1 MKLQTKGLV
10 LGIIT
15 AATLSSTAMAKDWEG
30 DTKDAWID
38 GKLEGSYLLNGEL
51 NNFKIGTD
59 VENGHVT
66 LTGTVRSETHKQLAE
81 EIAKN
86 LDGVAGVT
94 NNLSVADNGGD
105 QYDDKDRSFSSRFYD
120 LTTTAGLKS
129 NYAMNSELSATKI
142 NIDTVDGVVTLEG
155 EVDSQAAA
163 QLAEEIA
170 SGYDRVSR
178 VQNNL
183 RVSTQN

>member
-10 LGIIT
+10 LGLVT
-15 AATLSSTAMAKDWEG
+15 AATLSSATFAKDWEG
-30 DTKDAWID
+30 DSKDAWID

-59 VENGHVT
+59 VDNGHVT
-66 LTGTVRSETHKQLAE
+66 LTGAVRSDTHKQLAE

-86 LDGVAGVT
+86 LDGVTGVT
-94 NNLSVADNGGD
+94 NNLSIADTGD
-105 QYDDKDRSFSSRFYD
+105 EYNEKDRSFSARFYD

-129 NYAMNSELSATKI
+129 NYALNSELSATKI
-142 NIDTVDGVVTLEG
+142 NIDTVEGVVTLEG

-163 QLAEEIA
+163 MLAEEIA
-170 SGYDRVSR
+170 TSYDHVSR

-183 RVSTQN
+183 RVSSQN